1 MQAMR
6 LPGVKPGAQAWG
18 LYVAATLQAPL
29 LLVGQRQCVFRLA
42 SQGPPLLDRHRCEAP
57 RAPVITSMLFRLVG
71 YGSGFQTPAT

>member
-6 LPGVKPGAQAWG
+6 LPGVEPGA
-18 LYVAATLQAPL
+18 
-29 LLVGQRQCVFRLA
+29 LVCCRYTTGALTACGPETISPFRLA

-57 RAPVITSMLFRLVG
+57 RAPVITSMLCSRVRKG